1 MTPPK
6 RARLPNRRPSH
17 TETLQ
22 VDGQIFEATV
32 GFDPQS
38 GQPREIFLK
47 AGKEGS
53 MLNAQ
58 LADAAVV
65 ISVALQYGIPATALS
80 KSVGRR
86 PDNGVSQTSQDDVA
100 RPDKLPASL
109 IGAALDLLRWFEDGA
124 TE

>member
-6 RARLPNRRPSH
+6 RTWLPNRRPAH
-17 TETLQ
+17 TETLE
-22 VDGQIFEATV
+22 VDGQLFEATV

-38 GQPREIFLK
+38 GQPCEIFLK

-53 MLNAQ
+53 MLNTQ
-58 LADAAVV
+58 LADAAVI

-86 PDNGVSQTSQDDVA
+86 PDNGVSQTNQDGVTH
-100 RPDKLPASL
+100 PDKLPASP
-109 IGAALDLLRWFEDGA
+109 IGAALDLVCSFEGGA
-124 TE
+124 SG